1 MTNSVRV
8 VVEYTPALYALLGL
22 SDPPCPA
29 LITHSERTFYL
40 AKSTPRWVLY
50 KPSIQVGEIG
60 FDPQQR

>member
-1 MTNSVRV
+1 MVRV
-8 VVEYTPALYALLGL
+8 VVEYTPSLYALLGL

-50 KPSIQVGEIG
+50 KAVPAGG
-60 FDPQQR
+60 